1 MLKVRSKTLV
11 VSIALLAVCAAGQ
24 PPLGYA
30 SELPELGDRSA
41 VVISGAEEE
50 KLGREFMRNAREKL
64 KFLDDPELISYLRN
78 IGHSLAV
85 HSEMPQQAFH
95 FYIVQ
100 DPSLNAF
107 AVPGGHVT
115 VHTGLITSAHSESEL
130 AAVIA
135 HEIAHVTQRH
145 LPRMFA
151 KLKQQNLPALAGLI
165 AAILLGGQAGQA
177 ALVAT
182 NAKLLENQLSYSRDF
197 EREADAIG
205 IRTLAA
211 TGYEPRAMP
220 GFFERLQQWGRIH
233 DFGAP
238 EFLRTHP
245 LTSDRIAD
253 SEARADAYPRVKNRD
268 QSEFFHIRAKIR
280 ALYSLE
286 LAEADKEFAAN
297 LASKQYEDENA
308 ERYGYILALTAAGK
322 YAEAREQADFLLS
335 KYPNNVRYLV
345 ARAEVEVHAERYQ
358 DAVEWYRRA
367 RKLAPS
373 SSTLDIYQANAL
385 IKAGFFGEARDLL
398 RQATRRE
405 PNQRL
410 LFFMLSQA
418 EEKTGN
424 LLAAYQALAEYYY
437 LQGALAPALRY
448 LEQARKHAG
457 DSFYA
462 QASIDARI
470 QAVRAE
476 IAAAADQ

>member
-1 MLKVRSKTLV
+1 M
-11 VSIALLAVCAAGQ
+11 
-24 PPLGYA
+24 
-30 SELPELGDRSA
+30 
-41 VVISGAEEE
+41 
-50 KLGREFMRNAREKL
+50 
-64 KFLDDPELISYLRN
+64 
-78 IGHSLAV
+78 
-85 HSEMPQQAFH
+85 
-95 FYIVQ
+95 
-100 DPSLNAF
+100 
-107 AVPGGHVT
+107 
-115 VHTGLITSAHSESEL
+115 
-130 AAVIA
+130 
-135 HEIAHVTQRH
+135 
-145 LPRMFA
+145 
-151 KLKQQNLPALAGLI
+151 
-165 AAILLGGQAGQA
+165 
-177 ALVAT
+177 
-182 NAKLLENQLSYSRDF
+182 
-197 EREADAIG
+197 
-205 IRTLAA
+205 
-211 TGYEPRAMP
+211 
-220 GFFERLQQWGRIH
+220 
-233 DFGAP
+233 
-238 EFLRTHP
+238 RTHP